1 MYSDQVWQKVW
12 NHAYDHVTAQCRRVI
27 ADKVWQQ
34 TRELNPK
41 QEWYVRLDRLR
52 SSLDEAVILEVRQ
65 AREEHDV

>member
-12 NHAYDHVTAQCRRVI
+12 NQAYDHVTAQCRRVI

-41 QEWYVRLDRLR
+41 QEWYVQLDRLK
-52 SSLDEAVILEVRQ
+52 SSLDEAMILAVHQ
-65 AREEHDV
+65 AREDYDG